1 MSGTTEEKTI
11 DDFEK
16 RLERAK
22 AVLEKLMDPEMTLS
36 ESVKA
41 YEEGMKELKAAQ
53 EMLEKAQLQ
62 IEQIKAGEGEAQR

>member
-1 MSGTTEEKTI
+1 MSTNEETKI

-36 ESVKA
+36 DSVKA

-62 IEQIKAGEGEAQR
+62 IEQIKSGEGEEQR